1 MTMVQEEV
9 DLVGRVALDVRN
21 AVLTWCAV
29 NSCIESTRLGLLV
42 FERLGIPA
50 RPQPVRVAVMNK
62 ASWQLM
68 NEGVPIELWPESAHN
83 LGVGF
88 LSQDDNPDGW
98 NGHLVAI
105 VREPGKPRHLID
117 ISADQFDR
125 PGRLNVPGPVG
136 MTINHLWTPTD
147 PVYRVLQDNDTI
159 LDYRPFAPGD
169 PIGNAYKDAP
179 AWNNDPEDFAGLADY
194 LADRI
199 REDLG

>member
-1 MTMVQEEV
+1 MTMTQETT
-9 DLVGRVALDVRN
+9 LVGEVALEVRN
-21 AVLTWCAV
+21 AVLSWCEV

-50 RPQPVRVAVMNK
+50 RPQPVRVAVMNRL
-62 ASWQLM
+62 SWNLM
-68 NEGVPIELWPESAHN
+68 NANVPFKQWPDEAYN

-88 LSQDDNPDGW
+88 RQGDVPPDGW

-105 VREPGKPRHLID
+105 VREPGQPRHLID

-136 MTINHLWTPTD
+136 MTITKLWTPND
-147 PVYRVLQDNDTI
+147 PAYRLLQDGDTI

-169 PIGNAYKDAP
+169 PVGQEYLSTP
-179 AWNNDPEDFAGLADY
+179 AWNNDPDDFNRLADTI
-194 LADRI
+194 AARFA
-199 REDLG
+199 